1 MATAGRPAWVLFG
14 SQGYFGDDF
23 NEATATASTRA
34 GRSIKASFFPAP
46 PPHPSKLCVHSPGA
60 TAEGIE
66 APRVIAVAGDLIL
79 FRVAIETGGLLWVNR
94 PLSLVQCDYF
104 IYRADP
110 NRPMLRR
117 LPRIGRPRT
126 YFQDCEVGILPR
138 GDDDYTIAALIP
150 SNGKFRLLTFR
161 SEAWAWSVSAKLP
174 VGEEKKFP
182 IELPSDES
190 NLAGHRTTNVVII
203 GGEHGTMGWVDLWR
217 GIVFCDV
224 LREPATLR
232 SIPMP
237 LPMNQIIA
245 GSHFGRGMNSR
256 GIAFVKGGC
265 LKFVELNLDAIDL
278 SVIDE
283 ETGLSTLLVSGWSV
297 RTWSNTKMS
306 NSYEDW
312 QAGPLKGQSF

>member
-1 MATAGRPAWVLFG
+1 
-14 SQGYFGDDF
+14 
-23 NEATATASTRA
+23 
-34 GRSIKASFFPAP
+34 
-46 PPHPSKLCVHSPGA
+46 
-60 TAEGIE
+60 
-66 APRVIAVAGDLIL
+66 
-79 FRVAIETGGLLWVNR
+79 
-94 PLSLVQCDYF
+94 
-104 IYRADP
+104 
-110 NRPMLRR
+110 MLRR

-150 SNGKFRLLTFR
+150 SNDKFRLLTFR

-190 NLAGHRTTNVVII
+190 NLAGHLTTNVVII

-283 ETGLSTLLVSGWSV
+283 VTGLSTLLVSGWSV

-312 QAGPLKGQSF
+312 QASEITVESHLISQPKGLLVLPSQGSETATINQALWSLVVTDPYPSLDGDDIVYLVARPKLWHRKTWVLVLDMKNNTLQTVVPFGILEELDPNVLYSTSNLQH